1 VTTPIQRQPTEE
13 WYVMRRFFDM
23 STSYEIAHL
32 VGILQEGKAFAMSF
46 VVCREVHAFDFAEL
60 SPASFHSVD
69 ASPWITIDMTHIP
82 KESSKVLFSNESG

>member
-69 ASPWITIDMTHIP
+69 ASPWIR
-82 KESSKVLFSNESG
+82 SL